1 MTEELQN
8 DLVPWTIKCLEY
20 IHVIYCSKFF
30 ILIKES
36 RKLKTI
42 KFQFIER
49 TLFYSLTNDFTP
61 VRFLKDGN
69 DRTENGMV
77 RLMKKIIIVLV
88 LFTPE
93 FN

>member
-1 MTEELQN
+1 MTWYRGPLNALSIFMSFIVQN
-8 DLVPWTIKCLEY
+8 LL
-20 IHVIYCSKFF
+20 
-30 ILIKES
+30 LIKES

-77 RLMKKIIIVLV
+77 RLMKKNNYRLGIIS
-88 LFTPE
+88 T
-93 FN
+93 

>member
-1 MTEELQN
+1 MTWYLGPLNALSIFMSFIVQN
-8 DLVPWTIKCLEY
+8 LL
-20 IHVIYCSKFF
+20 
-30 ILIKES
+30 LIKES

-88 LFTPE
+88 LLAPE

>member
-1 MTEELQN
+1 MTWYFGPLNALSIFMSFFVQN
-8 DLVPWTIKCLEY
+8 LL
-20 IHVIYCSKFF
+20 
-30 ILIKES
+30 LIKES
-36 RKLKTI
+36 RKLKTT

-69 DRTENGMV
+69 DSTENGMV

>member
-1 MTEELQN
+1 MTLYLGPLNALSIFMSFIVQN
-8 DLVPWTIKCLEY
+8 LL
-20 IHVIYCSKFF
+20 
-30 ILIKES
+30 LIKES